1 MYNDFQKFALSQ
13 GISSLTL
20 HRYSSSVN
28 DGIISPN
35 IVEERT
41 GNPLQI
47 DVFSKLFTSRILFLG
62 TPIDADVANIINSQ
76 LLYLQMDNEKAPIS
90 LYINTPGGSVTDG
103 LSIYDTMNYI
113 KCPVHTTCI
122 GLAASM
128 GSILLTAGEK
138 GNRAALPHS
147 RVLIHQPLGGTG
159 YAQASDIA
167 IVNEEIQKHKQ
178 ELFRILAEHSGN
190 DYEKMVQLGDRDY
203 WMSATEAVDLGLI
216 DKVITRE

>member
-1 MYNDFQKFALSQ
+1 MMNDFQKFAFSQ

-203 WMSATEAVDLGLI
+203 WLSAKEAVDLGII